1 MLIATA
7 EEAELRDNALGQVVK
22 LGEAAA
28 VIVGLL
34 DGDSDAAAVLAEAGK
49 RLGGPLDPM
58 GLVDLLQALDQ
69 RALLDTPRARAIV
82 SRGLIRAD
90 VASLRRLSQRRRTI
104 SSYEG
109 TEAAPVKSVR
119 MAPESK
125 FSCNSC
131 TRCCTDK
138 HLLGPLSGEEVK
150 KIIDGY
156 KAAGKAHAASHVDFM
171 PLPNDGQPPVS
182 YLLRTTNGLCN
193 FLQEDGKCGIHQ
205 DLGIESKPAV
215 CRLFPYRAVHTP
227 TGWDV
232 GLTLSCP
239 TVAAGHGDDPQDEV
253 LVTINSLKGSS
264 PLLQVISDTVN
275 LDANCKVPYS
285 VYAAWEAK
293 AVEILLAEPSRPAQA
308 WLSVINSFEELRA
321 THGASEAMDPWL
333 NLSQDADCQ
342 TMEMPEAA
350 GEDGLISER
359 GQGDMSQ
366 DIGLGADILLR
377 DLATWLELLVGLE
390 AADPMA
396 LRRVRSGIVRLRSD
410 LDVSGSAAPVLA
422 ERARLGRI
430 SANVADTLDEVDTVD
445 SVSANAT
452 RPSIR
457 SVKLTAAGDEEV
469 RLRFLY
475 EALVGKSLFAFSSVR
490 HGLVSLSVH
499 LGLLRLE
506 GIHLDPM
513 SPDVSDVS
521 YLFQHPQFIDVI
533 DSRAVVRHH
542 GDDGALHRAI
552 LGISLAD

>member
-1 MLIATA
+1 
-7 EEAELRDNALGQVVK
+7 
-22 LGEAAA
+22 
-28 VIVGLL
+28 
-34 DGDSDAAAVLAEAGK
+34 
-49 RLGGPLDPM
+49 
-58 GLVDLLQALDQ
+58 
-69 RALLDTPRARAIV
+69 
-82 SRGLIRAD
+82 
-90 VASLRRLSQRRRTI
+90 
-104 SSYEG
+104 
-109 TEAAPVKSVR
+109 
-119 MAPESK
+119 MAPNSK

-138 HLLGPLSGEEVK
+138 HLLGPLTAEEVK

-182 YLLRTTNGLCN
+182 FLLRTTNGLCN

-215 CRLFPYRAVHTP
+215 CRLFPYRAVRTP
-227 TGWDV
+227 SGWDV

-239 TVAAGHGDDPQDEV
+239 TVAAGHGDDPRDEV
-253 LVTINSLKGSS
+253 LTTINALKGSS

-275 LDANCKVPYS
+275 LDANCKVPFS

-293 AVEILLAEPSRPAQA
+293 AVEILRAEADRPAHA
-308 WLSVINSFEELRA
+308 WLSVITSFEALRA
-321 THGASEAMDPWL
+321 EHGATEATDPWL
-333 NLSQDADCQ
+333 HLSEDADCQ
-342 TMEMPEAA
+342 TVEMQESLD
-350 GEDGLISER
+350 EDGLVSER
-359 GQGDMSQ
+359 GQGDLSQ
-366 DIGLGADILLR
+366 DVGRGADILLR

-396 LRRVRSGIVRLRSD
+396 LRRVRSAVVRLRSD
-410 LDVSGSAAPVLA
+410 LNVSGEAAPVLA

-430 SANVADTLDEVDTVD
+430 TANVADTLDEVDTMG
-445 SVSANAT
+445 SARATAT

-457 SVKLTAAGDEEV
+457 SVKVAAASDEEMC
-469 RLRFLY
+469 LRFLY

-506 GIHLDPM
+506 GVHLDPM
-513 SPDVSDVS
+513 SPDVADVS

-552 LGISLAD
+552 LGISLAN